1 MVANPPRIQPS
12 TLNNFRQ
19 RHIGPNPDDVKQ
31 MLDTLGL
38 SSLDDLIDKTVPQA
52 IRFHQ
57 TLNLP
62 PAQSEYAA
70 LAKLKQIAD
79 KNQVYRSFIG
89 MGYYDCITPAVIQ
102 RNILENPGWYTAY
115 TPYQSIIMVWKFNNA
130 SKRPWAISG

>member
-1 MVANPPRIQPS
+1 MVANPPRTQTS
-12 TLNNFRQ
+12 KLSNFTQ

-31 MLDTLGL
+31 MLDILGL
-38 SSLDDLIDKTVPQA
+38 SNLDDLIDKTVPQA

-62 PAQSEYAA
+62 AAQSEYAA

-89 MGYYDCITPAVIQ
+89 MGYYDCITPTVIQ
-102 RNILENPGWYTAY
+102 RNI
-115 TPYQSIIMVWKFNNA
+115 F
-130 SKRPWAISG
+130 